1 MHSLN
6 SFRMAAIYIL
16 LKVMLMAG
24 CCNLFQPVWTSAI
37 HVKIFIYIFLCQVM
51 HVYLHHF
58 LHVNLQV
65 PYQYVVVS
73 TLQAKNHTSTS
84 LIKAYHTGT
93 ALQIFTFPLFCN
105 LLII

>member
-65 PYQYVVVS
+65 PYQYVVVF
-73 TLQAKNHTSTS
+73 
-84 LIKAYHTGT
+84 YPTGQEPYQYISNKSISYWYRISNFHISIV
-93 ALQIFTFPLFCN
+93 L
-105 LLII
+105 